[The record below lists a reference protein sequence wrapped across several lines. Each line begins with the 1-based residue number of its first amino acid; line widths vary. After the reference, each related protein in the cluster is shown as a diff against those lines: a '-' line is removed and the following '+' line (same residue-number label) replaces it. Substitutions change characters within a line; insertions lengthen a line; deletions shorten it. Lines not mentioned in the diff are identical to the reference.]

1 MTTRAACSPKWS
13 LAFEQIR
20 KENHTLRIS
29 HFFFLNNVSFF
40 SASFKQCHTHTHKHT
55 RTHKQTRKR
64 TTRKNDNSNNK
75 SVTAT

>member
-40 SASFKQCHTHTHKHT
+40 SASFKQCHTHTHTHT
-55 RTHKQTRKR
+55 QTNKEKNNPKKR
-64 TTRKNDNSNNK
+64 Q
-75 SVTAT
+75 